1 MSCKLS
7 VRVDYGIRAL
17 AEISLAGD
25 RGTTGSAVADR
36 SKIPKPYLKQILAAL
51 VKNGFVESTRGP
63 QGKYKLLRHPSEIRL
78 SQIIESLEGPMSL
91 ADPSMTAGPEMRA
104 IFERLTQA
112 VNDALAR
119 VTLEECLRAI
129 EKDRGGQPIMFYI

>member
-7 VRVDYGIRAL
+7 TRVDYGIRAL
-17 AEISLAGD
+17 AEIALAGD

-63 QGKYKLLRHPSEIRL
+63 QGRYKLLLHPSEVRL
-78 SQIIESLEGPMSL
+78 SRIIESLEGPMSL
-91 ADPSMTAGPEMRA
+91 ADPSMAAGPEMRA

-112 VNDALAR
+112 VNDELAR